1 MTSWSRSATRT
12 TSYGTVT
19 LSVFILLLS
28 QGLSHPRAWLRRR
41 PETVESL
48 HVMYSL
54 TGDPMY
60 QEWGW
65 NIFSKFEEHTK
76 VPTGGKLA
84 MSI

>member
-1 MTSWSRSATRT
+1 M
-12 TSYGTVT
+12 
-19 LSVFILLLS
+19 
-28 QGLSHPRAWLRRR
+28 RRR

-76 VPTGGKLA
+76 VPTGGARLH
-84 MSI
+84 MPI

>member
-1 MTSWSRSATRT
+1 M
-12 TSYGTVT
+12 
-19 LSVFILLLS
+19 
-28 QGLSHPRAWLRRR
+28 
-41 PETVESL
+41 
-48 HVMYSL
+48 MYSL

-84 MSI
+84 MSILKDQLS